1 MQSSERHHFISQ
13 GDEDVPNQPVRAIAV
28 ICSTNPQGGMYA
40 RQEHH
45 KAMVDLSSGIPTT
58 APRSR

>member
-13 GDEDVPNQPVRAIAV
+13 GDENVPNQPVRAIAV

-45 KAMVDLSSGIPTT
+45 KAMVDLS
-58 APRSR
+58 